1 MDMIWC
7 QEEVKQMLAEQ
18 GSDGMGCAP
27 CHIIPSGLPWSLPS
41 EHCAQDRAQLSA
53 ELTALKRT
61 QRAQTESMMMLVHE
75 LRSPVAT
82 SKSMVA
88 TLRYL
93 NQENEQFGGVLARI
107 ENRMDQLL
115 DLVNHILDLSQARA
129 GQPLGEAVILDLAA
143 RTSPI
148 CELYQEEA
156 VGKGLAMT
164 VELPESPVWV
174 RMPER
179 AYHLILSNLVS
190 NALKY
195 TPSGYVGI
203 TLRQDGS
210 WVVLEVQDS
219 GIGIP
224 EGEIPLLFTEFFRAS
239 NACHGKFPGTGL
251 GLAGVR
257 ALVERWG
264 GRLEVESQE
273 NRGSRF
279 AVRLPVPIH
288 R

>member
-1 MDMIWC
+1 
-7 QEEVKQMLAEQ
+7 MLAERSLMRC
-18 GSDGMGCAP
+18 GSMGCLP
-27 CHIIPSGLPWSLPS
+27 CDTVPPSRLCSLPS
-41 EHCAQDRAQLSA
+41 EQCASDRAQLRA
-53 ELTALKRT
+53 ELTALKRM
-61 QRAQTESMMMLVHE
+61 QRAQSESMMILVHE

-93 NQENEQFGGVLARI
+93 NQENAQLEGVLTRV

-115 DLVNHILDLSQARA
+115 DLVNRVLDLSQAKA
-129 GQPLGEAVILDLAA
+129 GHPLGEAVTLDLAA
-143 RTSPI
+143 RTRPI

-156 VGKGLAMT
+156 VEKGLAMT

-174 RMPER
+174 RIPEH
-179 AYHLILSNLVS
+179 AYHLIVSNLIS

-195 TPSGYVGI
+195 TLAGSVGI

-210 WVVLEVQDS
+210 WAVLEVQDS

-224 EGEIPLLFTEFFRAS
+224 EGEVPLLFTEFFRAS
-239 NACHGKFPGTGL
+239 NARQGKFPGAGL

-257 ALVERWG
+257 ALVERYG
-264 GRLEVESQE
+264 GNLELESKE
-273 NRGSRF
+273 NRGSKF